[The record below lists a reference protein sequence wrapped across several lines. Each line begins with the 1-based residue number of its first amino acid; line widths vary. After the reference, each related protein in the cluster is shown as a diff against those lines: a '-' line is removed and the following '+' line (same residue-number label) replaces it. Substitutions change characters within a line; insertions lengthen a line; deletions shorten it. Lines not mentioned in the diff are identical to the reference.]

1 MGAVPGAGLL
11 WGAGFEL
18 WAIAAVPPRSATRA
32 KVEKRPAE
40 RRGEETGVKFVKSIF
55 LAWGA
60 CARVGSLKVRAET
73 VRRFQGYTGRGA
85 GCLPDGFMP
94 HLGSLNVRQ

>member
-18 WAIAAVPPRSATRA
+18 WAVADAPAKSATRA
-32 KVEKRPAE
+32 KVAKRPAQ

-85 GCLPDGFMP
+85 DGLLEGFYAVRRR
-94 HLGSLNVRQ
+94 LNVRQ